1 MQEEDVEIIQS
12 GSVFKAGELLTDPMR
27 DIVLEHCPKARLI
40 PLQVAGAF
48 HTEHMRPAVD
58 VLARY
63 ARAMTTRDPRTRLLS
78 NARALT

>member
-1 MQEEDVEIIQS
+1 M
-12 GSVFKAGELLTDPMR
+12 
-27 DIVLEHCPKARLI
+27 

-63 ARAMTTRDPRTRLLS
+63 ARAITTHDPRTRLLS
-78 NARALT
+78 NADGTVVHDGREVLRRLVAPGQQPGALGPVHGDHAPTSASPA